1 MGVLETVFNSRE
13 FDLNV
18 DVLME
23 FDEYFDRENRHYNSF
38 SLDEEDIW
46 TLRNFAEQI
55 RHKDSDSTI
64 YVCTYGYEI
73 KNSKG
78 EKSTYAD
85 ALWIDTA
92 LHISKIE
99 ELIEKSGVPEPS
111 DISWVK
117 DSDEIGN
124 GSIWLVT
131 QEEQN
136 PKIIELTD
144 RKQINHMIM
153 LYWD

>member
-13 FDLNV
+13 FDLND

-23 FDEYFDRENRHYNSF
+23 FNEYFDRKNRHYNSF

-46 TLRNFAEQI
+46 ALRNFVEQI
-55 RHKDSDSTI
+55 RHNDSDSTI

-73 KNSKG
+73 TNSKG
-78 EKSTYAD
+78 EKLTYAD
-85 ALWIDTA
+85 ALWIDTV
-92 LHISKIE
+92 LPISKIE
-99 ELIEKSGVPEPS
+99 KLIEKSGVLEPS
-111 DISWVK
+111 DISCVK